1 MPRSDG
7 AVEAGPSSRR
17 IARLL
22 RVGQQ
27 LTVAAHGHLPPF
39 GGWQRHPERFAPSPQ
54 EEQVMADVT
63 RSAPLAVLTV
73 LAALGAGSPRAQE
86 PTPGPAPAPA
96 APPAA
101 TPAPQPAPPVAGRV
115 TQPPP
120 PPPVPAPASPSSIL
134 PPSAVPVNPPAP

>member
-1 MPRSDG
+1 MTRSDG

-22 RVGQQ
+22 RTGP

-39 GGWQRHPERFAPSPQ
+39 GGWPRHPERFAPSPQ

-63 RSAPLAVLTV
+63 RSAPLAVLAV
-73 LAALGAGSPRAQE
+73 LAALGVGSPRAQE
-86 PTPGPAPAPA
+86 PTRGPAPAPA

-101 TPAPQPAPPVAGRV
+101 TPAPPPAPPASG
-115 TQPPP
+115 
-120 PPPVPAPASPSSIL
+120 PVGQ
-134 PPSAVPVNPPAP
+134 